1 MISLISPAKSLNFS
15 DTVTVKKT
23 SAPIFLSEAKKL
35 VKIMKTKSKS
45 DLMEMMELS
54 ESLAELNF
62 MRFKNWSGG
71 THKEKCRQALFAFD
85 GDVYT
90 GLDAYN
96 LSENELDFA
105 QDNLLILS
113 GMYGVLRPLDTIEA
127 YRLEMGRSLS
137 TERGNN
143 LYQWWGDRI
152 TDEIQKALKK
162 SDSQVLLNLASNEYF
177 KSVNTKKLNANIVAP
192 QFKDEKNG
200 KYKVVSFFAKKA
212 RGAMARFVIQN
223 KIQNPD
229 LIKAFEWEGYH
240 FNSKLSI
247 KNNWVFTR

>member
-15 DTVTVKKT
+15 DTVPTKK
-23 SAPIFLSEAKKL
+23 SSVPIFLSEAKKL
-35 VKIMKTKSKS
+35 VKMMKTKSKT

-54 ESLAELNF
+54 ENLAELNCI
-62 MRFKNWSGG
+62 RFKSWSGG
-71 THKEKCRQALFAFD
+71 TKIEQCRQALFAFD

-90 GLDAYN
+90 GLDAYTLN
-96 LSENELDFA
+96 ENEIEFA
-105 QDNLLILS
+105 QNNLLILS
-113 GMYGVLRPLDTIEA
+113 GLYGVLKPLDLIEA
-127 YRLEMGRSLS
+127 YRLEMGRNLS

-152 TDEIQKALKK
+152 ASEIQK
-162 SDSQVLLNLASNEYF
+162 SIQQSESQVLLNLASNEYF
-177 KSVNTKKLNANIVAP
+177 KSVNTKKIKAEIIVP

-223 KIQNPD
+223 KIHNPE
-229 LIKAFEWEGYH
+229 LLKAFDWEGYH
-240 FNSKLSI
+240 FNSSLSI